1 MSKIIDGHNKKVTS
15 KPHDQRP
22 KCNCRKK
29 VECPMEGGWQ
39 VSDVVCKCDVTSFS
53 TSITICISQGNYI
66 FNLYYLIYN
75 LYHIYY
81 ICNIYLTYIIY
92 IYIII

>member
-29 VECPMEGGWQ
+29 AECSMEGEWQ

-53 TSITICISQGNYI
+53 TLITICISQGNYI
-66 FNLYYLIYN
+66 FNLYYVIYN

-81 ICNIYLTYIIY
+81 ICNIYLIY
-92 IYIII
+92 I